1 MCGIVG
7 VAGSLVATQPN
18 IAHQALVSATEA
30 LKHRGP
36 DGNRVELFSDVLC
49 GLGHTRLSIL
59 DLHDTAAQPMRDA
72 TKRFS
77 ITFNGE
83 IYNYQS
89 LRSCLIAEGFTFTS
103 TGDTEVLLRAC
114 IHWGVEE
121 TLHRVRGMF
130 AFGFIDH
137 DANML
142 TLARDR
148 FGEKPLYYGIQGG
161 SLSFG
166 SEVKAVLPFLQD
178 AALDPTA
185 IAGFLRYQY
194 CPAPTTAFQNIRQV
208 LPGQFI
214 QIRLSD
220 HISPTDLSS
229 ICYYNVEQIAIQA
242 RNTPY
247 TGTFSQAT
255 ERFTELLENSVAQQL
270 VSDVPLG
277 AFLSGGIDSSLV
289 VASMAKLSKS
299 PVLTFS
305 IGFEEDSFNE
315 AQHAREV
322 ANHLGTTHTEFIVT
336 DAEALAVIP
345 KLARH
350 FDDPFGDSSEIP
362 TLLLTEL
369 TRRHV
374 TVALSGDGGDELFG
388 GYNRYFIG
396 ANLWSKVGHVP
407 QPIRRGGSRILRAM
421 SSERLDQVGRA
432 VSINGRYFFDG
443 RLSARASKLASLL
456 DLNRLD
462 EVYKAVVSHWTDDI
476 VISARWL
483 DSAIDH
489 MGSLS
494 PAEQM
499 MILDTQRYL
508 PSDILVKVDR
518 ASMANSLETRV
529 PFLDPDLFEFAWSL
543 PLEYKIKGREGKI
556 ISKAALEKMVPRQLW
571 DRPKKGFAI
580 PLEKWLKHGLRDW
593 AEELLLDQSIAPGL
607 LDNNAVMNCWTEH
620 QNGESNNQ
628 DRLWDVLMLKMWIK
642 EWVTPD

>member
-1 MCGIVG
+1 
-7 VAGSLVATQPN
+7 
-18 IAHQALVSATEA
+18 
-30 LKHRGP
+30 
-36 DGNRVELFSDVLC
+36 
-49 GLGHTRLSIL
+49 
-59 DLHDTAAQPMRDA
+59 
-72 TKRFS
+72 
-77 ITFNGE
+77 
-83 IYNYQS
+83 
-89 LRSCLIAEGFTFTS
+89 
-103 TGDTEVLLRAC
+103 
-114 IHWGVEE
+114 
-121 TLHRVRGMF
+121 
-130 AFGFIDH
+130 
-137 DANML
+137 
-142 TLARDR
+142 
-148 FGEKPLYYGIQGG
+148 
-161 SLSFG
+161 
-166 SEVKAVLPFLQD
+166 
-178 AALDPTA
+178 
-185 IAGFLRYQY
+185 
-194 CPAPTTAFQNIRQV
+194 V
-208 LPGQFI
+208 LPGELI

-220 HISPTDLSS
+220 NIKPTDLSPV
-229 ICYYNVEQIAIQA
+229 CYYNVEQIAIQA

-322 ANHLGTTHTEFIVT
+322 AAHLGTNHTEFIVT

-396 ANLWSKVGHVP
+396 ANLWSKVGRIP
-407 QPIRRGGSRILRAM
+407 QPVRRGGSRVLRGM
-421 SSERLDQVGRA
+421 SSQRLDQVGRA
-432 VSINGRYFFDG
+432 VSMKGRYFFDG
-443 RLSARASKLASLL
+443 RLSARATKLAALL

-476 VISARWL
+476 VIGTRWL
-483 DSAIDH
+483 DSAIDQ
-489 MGSLS
+489 MDSLS

-543 PLEYKIKGREGKI
+543 PLEYKIKGREGKV

-607 LDNNAVMNCWTEH
+607 LDNNAVMNCWAEH
-620 QNGESNNQ
+620 QNGENNNQ

-642 EWVTPD
+642 EWATVV